1 MPLARGGVPNLP
13 VRKAMGKPF
22 NPMPPKPTNSAT
34 MTSGCAGAAV
44 NCGDE
49 LKITAAIVELQVMQ
63 RA

>member
-1 MPLARGGVPNLP
+1 
-13 VRKAMGKPF
+13 MGKPF

-44 NCGDE
+44 NYGDE
-49 LKITAAIVELQVMQ
+49 LKIIAAIVELQVMQ